1 MTELE
6 ILNTVNF
13 EWTQHLLSVWENSE
27 HDVPELHSNLQNN
40 ILDKVDQLLSTRQP
54 GSPLGK
60 VLVGTPGAGKT
71 HLLGTIR
78 KKIFKKKQWF
88 VLVDMTDVRD
98 FNETVLFGYID
109 SLQIPYSVEKLQHEV
124 VLERFFQQANIENI
138 YLQKPPQDE
147 DTFIKSVSSIIHQTL
162 RIFGSEM
169 QRNKDVLRALLYFNA
184 PNPEISEI
192 GYSYLHGLELD
203 ILDQRK
209 FKFRNNAEK
218 HTNILKALS
227 WIMSKGGV
235 TVLALDQLD
244 AIITQHHLTSGECDE
259 ELLTSEQKTSLSII
273 NSIGGGLSS
282 LRDSTLRT
290 LTIVSCL
297 ETTWNI
303 ISNKVLSAATDRY
316 ESPRFLKDINRKDI
330 ISEMIRLR
338 LNEAYQLENY
348 RPKYE
353 TWPFKPE
360 SFDSLVGFTPR
371 DILKQC
377 DKKRREWIQTGM
389 VFEIVDFGKT
399 EDSEITHQPS
409 SKFQELSRVYED
421 LKGNLNISNLLYEEF
436 EYSNLGLLLQDS
448 YKNLLKEFPSYDSI
462 DVILDKEF
470 PCSGDFS
477 PLHARIRI
485 IYHKEMDREEHYS
498 VRALL
503 RSNAR
508 AYQNRLK
515 SAMTAS
521 GINKDL
527 SFRCLRLIRDKDI
540 PSGNI
545 TQKLTKE
552 FTENQGIFIK
562 PSTNDL
568 SSMLA
573 IRKIE
578 EYNHVEFNEWLAN
591 SKPLSALSIMKDTVL
606 WFKERLP
613 EV

>member
-1 MTELE
+1 M
-6 ILNTVNF
+6 
-13 EWTQHLLSVWENSE
+13 
-27 HDVPELHSNLQNN
+27 
-40 ILDKVDQLLSTRQP
+40 K
-54 GSPLGK
+54 
-60 VLVGTPGAGKT
+60 
-71 HLLGTIR
+71 
-78 KKIFKKKQWF
+78 
-88 VLVDMTDVRD
+88 
-98 FNETVLFGYID
+98 LFLKG
-109 SLQIPYSVEKLQHEV
+109 
-124 VLERFFQQANIENI
+124 FFQQGNIESL
-138 YLQKPPQDE
+138 YLQKPPE
-147 DTFIKSVSSIIHQTL
+147 DVDILIKSVSAIIHQTL
-162 RIFGSEM
+162 RKFGSEM

-184 PNPEISEI
+184 PDPEISEI
-192 GYSYLHGLELD
+192 GYSYLYGLELD
-203 ILDQRK
+203 ILDQKK
-209 FKFRNNAEK
+209 FKFRNIAEK
-218 HTNILKALS
+218 HTDIIKALS

-244 AIITQHHLTSGECDE
+244 AIITQHHLASGECDE

-273 NSIGGGLSS
+273 NGIGGGLSS
-282 LRDSTLRT
+282 LRDSTRRT

-303 ISNKVLSAATDRY
+303 IRNKVLSAATDRY
-316 ESPRFLKDINRKDI
+316 ENPRFLKDINRTEI

-338 LNEAYQLENY
+338 LNEAYQLKNY

-377 DKKRREWIQTGM
+377 DKKRQEWVQTGM

-399 EDSEITHQPS
+399 GGSKISHQPS
-409 SKFQELSRVYED
+409 SKLQELSRVYED

-448 YKNLLKEFPSYDSI
+448 YKNLLKEFPTYDSI
-462 DVILDKEF
+462 DIVLDKEF
-470 PCSGDFS
+470 PCTGSFS

-485 IYHKEMDREEHYS
+485 IYHKEMDREEHYC

-540 PSGNI
+540 PSGSV

-552 FTENQGIFIK
+552 FIENQGIFIK
-562 PSTNDL
+562 PSTDDL
-568 SSMLA
+568 SAMLA

-578 EYNHVEFNEWLAN
+578 DYNHVEFNEWLAN

-606 WFKERLP
+606 WFKDRLP
-613 EV
+613 GESRLLDYNGSYQEKN